1 MIGSPHLL
9 RFDCLHD
16 CLDRD
21 SLAWQLLEAS
31 EKVNTAGAN
40 YLLCLVLT
48 MVR

>member
-16 CLDRD
+16 SLDRD

-31 EKVNTAGAN
+31 EKVNTAGAILCNLN
-40 YLLCLVLT
+40 YGPL
-48 MVR
+48 